1 MMRPGATVPVYLCRE
16 PVDMRKSINGLSIL
30 VEEGLGLNPFLETLF
45 VFANRKRDKVK
56 ILYWERSGFVLWYKR
71 LEKARFPWPVEPADD
86 DEATLVVTGRELNW
100 LLDGIDW
107 LRMKPHEKLSYRS
120 VL

>member
-1 MMRPGATVPVYLCRE
+1 MRPAKSVAVYLCRE
-16 PVDMRKSINGLSIL
+16 VVDMRKSINGLSIL
-30 VEEGLGLNPFLETLF
+30 VEEGLGLDPFAERLY

-56 ILYWERSGFVLWYKR
+56 ILYWERSGFVVWYKR
-71 LEKARFPWPVEPADD
+71 LEKARFPWPDGEDD
-86 DEATLVVTGRELNW
+86 GRTLEVTGRELNW

-107 LRMKPHEKLSYRS
+107 LHVRPHETLSYRS